1 MPNKKKRK
9 ALFGLLRD
17 HYGRNLPFVLYKKP
31 WAQQINALLQSDK
44 SLHSTLDFERPGFVM
59 APFDHNQGDAPL
71 VFLKPDAFY
80 QCKYKPAKDPIRH
93 KDPVRNPV
101 GREIHL
107 DLVTAAKKS
116 IEADSL
122 EKVVVSRRFSIP
134 MTSDL
139 FNTAHGMMQS
149 YPTAFTYL
157 FHHPG
162 VGTWMGATPE
172 LLLESSKGLGQTLS
186 LAGTRAAD
194 PTLKR
199 YEWTS
204 KELHEQGV
212 VTDFITDQMRA
223 LELDPEIGPLTNT
236 QAGKL

>member
-1 MPNKKKRK
+1 MDYCGITLAEIFPLSCTKSP
-9 ALFGLLRD
+9 GL
-17 HYGRNLPFVLYKKP
+17 K
-31 WAQQINALLQSDK
+31 QINALLQSDK
-44 SLHSTLDFERPGFVM
+44 SLHTTLDFERPGFVM
-59 APFDHNQGDAPL
+59 APFDQNQGDAPL

-80 QCKYKPAKDPIRH
+80 QCKFKPAKDPIRL
-93 KDPVRNPV
+93 KDPIRNPV

-107 DLVTAAKKS
+107 ELVAEAKKS

-139 FNTAHGMMQS
+139 LNTAHGMMQS

-172 LLLESSKGLGQTLS
+172 LLLESYNGMGQTLS
-186 LAGTRAAD
+186 LAGTRSTD
-194 PTLKR
+194 PNF
-199 YEWTS
+199 E
-204 KELHEQGV
+204 
-212 VTDFITDQMRA
+212 DI
-223 LELDPEIGPLTNT
+223 
-236 QAGKL
+236 